1 MLLVRVVKIVT
12 YEENLCTVCI
22 KIKDGHNSRKNWT
35 LQIPEGVKHALRSG
49 LSANGN
55 RQGSVGD
62 SRLRPG
68 RRRIGLPSS
77 TGVRARRGCQS
88 LQPFWLAPAVYLS
101 RHI

>member
-35 LQIPEGVKHALRSG
+35 LQMSKGVKHALRSG

-55 RQGSVGD
+55 RQRSGSD
-62 SRLRPG
+62 SRLCPG
-68 RRRIGLPSS
+68 RGRAGLPSS
-77 TGVRARRGCQS
+77 TGVRPRRGGQS
-88 LQPFWLAPAVYLS
+88 RQPSGLAPAVHL
-101 RHI
+101 